1 MRKAFLI
8 SLSGHIL
15 LLFMLWVSCGK
26 KVRYIEIPP
35 IYEVELIAMPQLQE
49 PPPEEPVPEV
59 DVETI
64 PPPPDEKKKIKP
76 KKKQAKPEPKVQQAT
91 ATVRSDELFEFP
103 WYLRLMTDK
112 ISRNWRN
119 PYRGEEESV
128 LCTIYFRTL
137 RDGTVTGLR
146 LEKSSGISVF
156 DRAALRAVMSSSPLP
171 QLPPDYAESHLTVH
185 LDFEYRKK

>member
-35 IYEVELIAMPQLQE
+35 IYQVELVAMPQLQE

-59 DVETI
+59 DMETI

-76 KKKQAKPEPKVQQAT
+76 KRKQAKPKPKVQQAT

-137 RDGTVTGLR
+137 RDGTVSGLR

>member
-15 LLFMLWVSCGK
+15 VLFSLWVSCGK

-35 IYEVELIAMPQLQE
+35 IYEVELVAMPQLQE

-59 DVETI
+59 DMETI

-128 LCTIYFRTL
+128 LCTIYFRIL

>member
-15 LLFMLWVSCGK
+15 VLFSLGVSCGK

-49 PPPEEPVPEV
+49 PLPEEPVPEV
-59 DVETI
+59 DMETI

-76 KKKQAKPEPKVQQAT
+76 KKKQAKPKPKVQQTT